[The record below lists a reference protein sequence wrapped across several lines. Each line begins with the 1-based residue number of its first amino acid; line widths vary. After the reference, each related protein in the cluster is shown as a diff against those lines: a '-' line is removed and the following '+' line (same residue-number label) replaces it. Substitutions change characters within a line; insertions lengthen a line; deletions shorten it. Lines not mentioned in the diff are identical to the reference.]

1 MRIDKG
7 VNREIIG
14 EANLLVVRRGDGRRV
29 YKCNGL
35 NVGTGTM
42 RSVEFWEYSE
52 KERVE

>member
-1 MRIDKG
+1 MRIGKG

-14 EANLLVVRRGDGRRV
+14 EANLLVVRRGDGGRV

-42 RSVEFWEYSE
+42 RSGRILGVFR
-52 KERVE
+52 ERKS